1 VAFLLPFFLEKIMSA
16 VLYKKNDK
24 GEIVSEWFEPSRVGH
39 LLTQGFKSTKEE
51 FEKKEVKKQSAKK

>member
-1 VAFLLPFFLEKIMSA
+1 MLPFFLEKIMSA

-51 FEKKEVKKQSAKK
+51 LEEKKEAKKQPAKK

>member
-1 VAFLLPFFLEKIMSA
+1 MSA

-51 FEKKEVKKQSAKK
+51 LEEKKEAKKQPAKK